1 MPGRSLAEDYS
12 RAVTSGDDAAYQSAL
27 DAYRDQEDA
36 LVAAGA
42 TRAGPR
48 REGRRAPAVGTSPIR
63 TSGLLGSPP
72 SFGDLRGRLS
82 SGSLTP
88 EDISTYL
95 NFVGDDP
102 QSAVNNLLRSSGY
115 NLSNRFVG
123 RLGRNLGR
131 GSTFALLAQALGGD
145 VRPEEERNRSILES
159 ILGGAGTSTYT
170 DPSYFT
176 DILGRLN
183 SAQRQI
189 QGGGTGI
196 PDAARSALESFYSP
210 DFDTLTTGGRNLF
223 TAGRSASTPAIF
235 RQFADEALRRQTE
248 SWEDFLAPQNPSFN
262 LLDYLT
268 GSLGIPY

>member
-1 MPGRSLAEDYS
+1 MPRVSYYRPGPGSGGGIAE
-12 RAVTSGDDAAYQSAL
+12 
-27 DAYRDQEDA
+27 
-36 LVAAGA
+36 
-42 TRAGPR
+42 R
-48 REGRRAPAVGTSPIR
+48 RESSRRRAPVATVASVAPVDRLSSDISPTAGIAGDSR
-63 TSGLLGSPP
+63 LIGSPP
-72 SFGDLRGRLS
+72 SFGALRGRLS

-176 DILGRLN
+176 NILGQLN

-189 QGGGTGI
+189 GEGGVGI
-196 PDAARSALESFYSP
+196 PDAARAALESFYSP
-210 DFDTLTTGGRNLF
+210 DFDTLTSGGRNLF
-223 TAGRSASTPAIF
+223 AAARSASTPAIF
-235 RQFADEALRRQTE
+235 RQFAEEALRRQTE